1 MIRRYGSLGIFILL
15 LPFVLSGQHQKDTTG
30 GLILIDHFGKLI
42 EDKQGIESIK
52 WISQGLQLRIDSTF
66 IYADSAVIYGEDRVH
81 AYHDVVIQQADS
93 LNVFTDTL
101 HYFRIGDV
109 ARLNGEVAL
118 VQGSRQLW
126 TNNLSY
132 YLSDRFGE
140 YHNGGTLIDG
150 PLQVSSRKGLYWAR
164 SEEVMFRDSVVV
176 LHPKFNLIA
185 DSMRYLAPA
194 GRVRFTGPTNIYT
207 NAAKIYSEG
216 GYYDLNKETA
226 EFNLNPE
233 YLGDGKRATA
243 DTIRYNAE
251 SGEVEM
257 LGNVNV
263 EEKDRRI
270 TGTYLQYFEIT
281 GETRIQGNPAVYK
294 DSSRSIQSHEIFF
307 NEKTNQVKTKG
318 AGEISFD
325 NFIVNAEEFSLDETT
340 GIGQASGN
348 VEWRDTAQDVGIR
361 AGRIDYAK
369 ESGYMLAYGPH
380 RALFY
385 TIIEGDTLFVAA
397 DTLNMW
403 NEMDTTGNGDT
414 IRMMRMYND
423 VRLYKSDLQGLADS
437 LVFHGGDSTFTFY
450 KSPVMW
456 SDTTQF
462 SGDTIFLQVANQQI
476 RNIFLHRNAMII
488 SELLDVYYEQIKGKD
503 IVAVFDSSQIQEMHV
518 TGNAESIYY
527 TRDDDSAFIGV
538 NKTICSKMYFFF
550 NGGEIH
556 TLKYFGDNSSSLLPM
571 HEAPHQELRLEGF
584 HWREEEKPQH
594 VNDLLE

>member
-1 MIRRYGSLGIFILL
+1 MIRLLGTLGIFILL
-15 LPFVLSGQHQKDTTG
+15 PYIVWGQNQRDTTG
-30 GLILIDHFGKLI
+30 GVIIIDHFGKLI
-42 EDKQGIESIK
+42 EDKQGIETIK
-52 WISQGLQLRIDSTF
+52 WISRGLQLRIDSTF

-81 AYHDVVIQQADS
+81 AYQDVVIQQADS
-93 LNVFTDTL
+93 LSVFTDTL

-185 DSMRYLAPA
+185 DSMRYLAPS

-207 NAAKIYSEG
+207 NAAKIYCEG
-216 GYYDLNKETA
+216 GFYDLNAETA
-226 EFNLNPE
+226 EFNVDPA
-233 YLGDGKRATA
+233 YDGNGKKATA
-243 DTIRYNAE
+243 DTIRYNAKT
-251 SGEVEM
+251 GEVEM

-263 EEKDRRI
+263 VEMDRHI
-270 TGTYLQYFEIT
+270 TGTYLQYQENT
-281 GETRIQGNPAVYK
+281 GETFIKGYPAVYK
-294 DSSRSIQSHEIFF
+294 DSVRSIRSPEIFF
-307 NEKTNQVKTKG
+307 NEKTNQLSIEG
-318 AGEISFD
+318 GGEISFD
-325 NFIVNAEEFSLDETT
+325 NFLINAERFSFDEST
-340 GIGQASGN
+340 GEGQAMGN

-361 AGRIDYAK
+361 AGHIDYAK
-369 ESGYMLAYGPH
+369 ESGYMLAYGP
-380 RALFY
+380 RRTLFY

-403 NEMDTTGNGDT
+403 NETDTTESSDT
-414 IRMMRMYND
+414 IRMMRMYHD

-437 LVFHGGDSTFTFY
+437 LVFHGRDSIFTFY
-450 KSPVMW
+450 KNPVMW

-462 SGDTIFLQVANQQI
+462 SGDTIFMQVADQQI

-488 SELLDVYYEQIKGKD
+488 SELLDVYYDQIKGKD
-503 IVAVFDSSQIQEMHV
+503 IVAYFDSSRINEMHV
-518 TGNAESIYY
+518 TGNAESVYY

-538 NKTICSKMYFFF
+538 NKTICSKMYFSFT
-550 NGGEIH
+550 GGEIH
-556 TLKYFGDNSSSLLPM
+556 TLKYYGDNSSSLLPM
-571 HEAPHQELRLEGF
+571 HEAKHQELRLEGF